1 MNKSWHQIYFNLFKT
16 PHRTKLKQ
24 IIIII
29 LYEHSPRLNIYYF
42 TFKKTYKELNTNPN
56 PNPNIYPKRTLK
68 PNIIIICL

>member
-1 MNKSWHQIYFNLFKT
+1 MNISWHQIYFNLFKT

-24 IIIII
+24 NIIII
-29 LYEHSPRLNIYYF
+29 LYKHSPRLNIYYF
-42 TFKKTYKELNTNPN
+42 TFKKTYKELN